1 MRGVTGRP
9 PLLGRVPGREE
20 DGRSLLGRSER
31 GRSLLGRSERG
42 RSLLGRSERGR
53 SLLGRDDGRP
63 ELELE
68 GGRELLDRLGGLST
82 VNLHILNVF
91 EITSIRYRSLQTIKR
106 HYIKKE
112 KGHLV
117 KSAPS
122 L

>member
-20 DGRSLLGRSER
+20 D
-31 GRSLLGRSERG
+31 G

-91 EITSIRYRSLQTIKR
+91 EITSIRYRLLQTIKR

>member
-20 DGRSLLGRSER
+20 D
-31 GRSLLGRSERG
+31 G

-82 VNLHILNVF
+82 IDLHILNVF
-91 EITSIRYRSLQTIKR
+91 EITSIRYRLLQTIKR

>member
-20 DGRSLLGRSER
+20 D
-31 GRSLLGRSERG
+31 G

>member
-1 MRGVTGRP
+1 VRGVTGRP

-20 DGRSLLGRSER
+20 D
-31 GRSLLGRSERG
+31 G

-82 VNLHILNVF
+82 IDLHILNVF
-91 EITSIRYRSLQTIKR
+91 EITSIRYRLLQTIKR

>member
-31 GRSLLGRSERG
+31 GRSLLGR
-42 RSLLGRSERGR
+42 
-53 SLLGRDDGRP
+53 DDGRP

-68 GGRELLDRLGGLST
+68 GGRELLERLGGLST

-91 EITSIRYRSLQTIKR
+91 EITSIRHRLFQSIKR
-106 HYIKKE
+106 HYITKE

>member
-20 DGRSLLGRSER
+20 D
-31 GRSLLGRSERG
+31 G

-82 VNLHILNVF
+82 IESPHPWN
-91 EITSIRYRSLQTIKR
+91 S
-106 HYIKKE
+106 
-112 KGHLV
+112 
-117 KSAPS
+117 
-122 L
+122 